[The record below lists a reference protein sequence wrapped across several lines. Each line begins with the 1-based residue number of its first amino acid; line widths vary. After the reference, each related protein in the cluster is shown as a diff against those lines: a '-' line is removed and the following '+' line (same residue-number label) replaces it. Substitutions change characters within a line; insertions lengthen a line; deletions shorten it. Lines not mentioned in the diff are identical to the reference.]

1 MQLKFSIT
9 TLRFTGA
16 ETSEEF
22 YQMKKLSKL
31 VIILAQL
38 GLVSVAQAASI
49 SLSPASQNAVVEGT
63 LSYQVNVDFSDV
75 ATDGGSFR
83 ISYDSSLL
91 GDADFSYAAL
101 SSPITGTWAPV
112 YSAGLIESV
121 GFDANAFQGSVVL
134 GTLSFTV
141 LGAGNTTVTLSDM
154 LNSNLRFLDSDQWD
168 PIVVDYSGAT
178 ANLTAVP
185 VPAALWL
192 MASGL
197 SVLGLGMRRRRA

>member
-1 MQLKFSIT
+1 
-9 TLRFTGA
+9 
-16 ETSEEF
+16 
-22 YQMKKLSKL
+22 MKKLTKL

-38 GLVSVAQAASI
+38 GLVCGAQAASI
-49 SLSPASQNAVVEGT
+49 SLSPASQNAVVGDT

-83 ISYDSSLL
+83 ISYDSGLL
-91 GDADFSYAAL
+91 GNANFSYASL
-101 SSPITGTWAPV
+101 SSPITGSWTPA

-121 GFDANAFQGSVVL
+121 GFDANAFQGTAVL

-141 LGAGNTTVTLSDM
+141 LNAGSTSVTLSDM
-154 LNSNLRFLDSDQWD
+154 LDANLRFLDSDQWD
-168 PIVVDYSGAT
+168 PIMVGYSGAT

-197 SVLGLGMRRRRA
+197 SVLGLGMRRRA

>member
-1 MQLKFSIT
+1 
-9 TLRFTGA
+9 
-16 ETSEEF
+16 
-22 YQMKKLSKL
+22 MKKLTKL

-38 GLVSVAQAASI
+38 GLVCGAQAASI
-49 SLSPASQNAVVEGT
+49 SLSPASQNAVVGDT
-63 LSYQVNVDFSDV
+63 LSYQVNVNFSDV

-83 ISYDSSLL
+83 ISYDSGLL
-91 GDADFSYAAL
+91 GSASFSYAAL
-101 SSPITGTWAPV
+101 SSPIIGSWGYVTSP
-112 YSAGLIESV
+112 GLIESV
-121 GFDANAFQGSVVL
+121 GFDANAFQGSAVL

-154 LNSNLRFLDSDQWD
+154 LNPSLRFLDSDQWD
-168 PIVVDYSGAT
+168 PITVNYSGAT

-197 SVLGLGMRRRRA
+197 SALGLGMRRRRA